1 MMHEILRLFPPNFQ
15 TAIEELAGN
24 HWPQLQEIRV
34 RIHQKIEFIFDSTV
48 HWLDKPLPTKKE
60 AVYILNQL
68 SEYSLYRMEEEL
80 RNGFITIEG
89 GHRVGIAGG
98 IITADQKV
106 KAIQPV
112 SFFNIR
118 IAKQKKGCADALMP
132 YIYDGAYHHTMIL
145 GAPQSGKTTII
156 RDICRQIASGSHSN
170 RSKKVTIIDE
180 RSEIAASIRG
190 VPQHDIGMRTDVLDA
205 CPKAEGMM
213 MAIRTLSPDILVVD
227 EIGAEKDV
235 EAIIEA
241 SQAGVK
247 VICTIHA
254 NDMADL
260 FRRPTMKKFLQ
271 ESIFE
276 RFLLLG
282 QGKKIGKL
290 IHAFDR
296 DGKLISL
303 KQRGDEIE
311 MDWRTAFN

>member
-1 MMHEILRLFPPNFQ
+1 MNEILRLFPPSFQ
-15 TAIEELAGN
+15 DRIDGLIG
-24 HWPQLQEIRV
+24 HRWSQLQEIRV
-34 RIHQKIEFIFDSTV
+34 RIHQKIEFIFDSAV
-48 HWLDKPLPTKKE
+48 CWLDEPLPHKKE
-60 AVYILNQL
+60 AVFILNQL
-68 SEYSLYRMEEEL
+68 SEYSLYRLEEEL

-118 IAKQKKGCADALMP
+118 IAKQKKGCADMLMP
-132 YIYDGAYHHTMIL
+132 YIYDGIYQHTMIL

-156 RDICRQIASGSHSN
+156 RDICRQIASQSATS
-170 RSKKVTIIDE
+170 RSKKVTIVDE

-213 MAIRTLSPDILVVD
+213 MAIRTLSPDILIVD
-227 EIGAEKDV
+227 EIGTEKDV

-247 VICTIHA
+247 VICTVHA
-254 NDMADL
+254 GDMADL
-260 FRRPTMKKFLQ
+260 YRRPIMQKIVQ
-271 ESIFE
+271 ELIFE
-276 RFLLLG
+276 RYLLLG

-290 IHAFDR
+290 ACAFDK
-296 DGKLISL
+296 DGNPISF
-303 KQRGDEIE
+303 KQRGGEGE
-311 MDWRTAFN
+311 VDWRAAFN